1 MAVPP
6 TDTAVPGML
15 DAAALGAGG
24 GAGGTEAGAGRFGR
38 LRAIG
43 GIWVPTLLVAAIL
56 FLCFLWPIIGPVPS
70 PTGGSI
76 LNSNLPSFSP
86 GHLLG
91 TDATGN
97 DEWSRLL
104 YGGRA
109 SLEISMAVT
118 AIGLIVGGLLG
129 AFAGYVGG
137 WRESVIMRVL
147 DVLIAFPALVLAVAI
162 AERLGPGEVHT
173 IWALSFFSV
182 PALARIARAATLRV
196 REQNY
201 IIAAGLSGS
210 RHTRTLLRHIMPN
223 ILPELM
229 TFALLGMGIVIVLEG
244 ALSFLGL
251 GIQPPTPSWGNM
263 IASGQGLLSAQPKFV
278 LLPSAALFITVV
290 CFNLLGESLRA
301 RWSAQ

>member
-1 MAVPP
+1 MAAQTESAIPGAAPIAITPP
-6 TDTAVPGML
+6 VPG
-15 DAAALGAGG
+15 A
-24 GAGGTEAGAGRFGR
+24 RFGR
-38 LRAIG
+38 LRALG
-43 GIWVPTLLVAAIL
+43 GIWLPAFLVTAIL
-56 FLCFLWPIIGPVPS
+56 FLCFLWPVIGSVPQ

-109 SLEISMAVT
+109 SLEVALAVT
-118 AIGLIVGGLLG
+118 AIGLLVGGLLG

-137 WRESVIMRVL
+137 WRDDVIMRIL

-162 AERLGPGEVHT
+162 AERLGPSELHA
-173 IWALSFFSV
+173 IYALSFFSI

-201 IIAAGLSGS
+201 IVAAGLSGTG
-210 RHTRTLLRHIMPN
+210 HLRTLLRHVVPN
-223 ILPELM
+223 ILPELI
-229 TFALLGMGIVIVLEG
+229 TFSLLGMGIIVVLEG

-251 GIQPPTPSWGNM
+251 GIPPPSPSWGNM
-263 IASGQGLLSAQPKFV
+263 IAAGQGILSAQPKFTM
-278 LLPSAALFITVV
+278 LPSLALFITV
-290 CFNLLGESLRA
+290 FSLNLLGESLRA
-301 RWSAQ
+301 RWSEQ

>member
-6 TDTAVPGML
+6 TETAVPGFDPAIL
-15 DAAALGAGG
+15 APAPAVP
-24 GAGGTEAGAGRFGR
+24 GRFGR
-38 LRAIG
+38 LRTIG
-43 GIWVPTLLVAAIL
+43 GIWIPGFLVFAIL

-70 PTGGSI
+70 PTGGTI
-76 LNSNLPSFSP
+76 LNSNLPSFSA
-86 GHLLG
+86 GHLFG

-109 SLEISMAVT
+109 SLEVSLGVT
-118 AIGLIVGGLLG
+118 AIGLVIGGLLG

-137 WRESVIMRVL
+137 WREGLIMRVF

-162 AERLGPGEVHT
+162 AERLGPGLVHT
-173 IWALSFFSV
+173 IWALSFFSI
-182 PALARIARAATLRV
+182 PALARISRAATLRV

-201 IIAAGLSGS
+201 IVAAGLSGTG
-210 RHTRTLLRHIMPN
+210 RTRTLLRHIMPN
-223 ILPELM
+223 ILPELI
-229 TFALLGMGIVIVLEG
+229 TFALLGIGIIIVLEG

-251 GIQPPTPSWGNM
+251 GIPPPAPSWGNM
-263 IASGQGLLSAQPKFV
+263 IASGQDILSAQPKFTM
-278 LLPSAALFITVV
+278 LPSAALFITVV

>member
-1 MAVPP
+1 MAAQTEGAIPGAIAPIAAPP
-6 TDTAVPGML
+6 
-15 DAAALGAGG
+15 AAG
-24 GAGGTEAGAGRFGR
+24 EARFGR
-38 LRAIG
+38 LRALG
-43 GIWVPTLLVAAIL
+43 GIWLPAFLVTAIL
-56 FLCFLWPIIGPVPS
+56 FLCFVWPLIGPVPQ

-109 SLEISMAVT
+109 SLEVALAVT
-118 AIGLIVGGLLG
+118 AIGLLIGGLLG

-137 WRESVIMRVL
+137 WRDDVIMRIL
-147 DVLIAFPALVLAVAI
+147 DVFIAFPALVLAVAI
-162 AERLGPGEVHT
+162 AERLGPSQLHA
-173 IWALSFFSV
+173 IYALSFFSI

-201 IIAAGLSGS
+201 IVAAGLSGTG
-210 RHTRTLLRHIMPN
+210 HLRTLLRHVVPN
-223 ILPELM
+223 ILPELL
-229 TFALLGMGIVIVLEG
+229 TFALLGMGIIIVLEG

-251 GIQPPTPSWGNM
+251 GIPPPAPSWGNM
-263 IASGQGLLSAQPKFV
+263 IAAGQGILSAQPKFTM
-278 LLPSAALFITVV
+278 LPSLALFITV
-290 CFNLLGESLRA
+290 FSLNLLGESLRA
-301 RWSAQ
+301 RWSEQ

>member
-1 MAVPP
+1 MAAQTEGAIPGAIAPIAAPP
-6 TDTAVPGML
+6 P
-15 DAAALGAGG
+15 AG
-24 GAGGTEAGAGRFGR
+24 EARFGR
-38 LRAIG
+38 LRALG
-43 GIWVPTLLVAAIL
+43 GIWLPAFLVVAIL
-56 FLCFLWPIIGPVPS
+56 FLCFLWPLIGSVPK

-109 SLEISMAVT
+109 SLEVALAVT
-118 AIGLIVGGLLG
+118 AIGLLIGGLLG

-137 WRESVIMRVL
+137 WRDDVIMRIL

-162 AERLGPGEVHT
+162 AERLGPSEVHA
-173 IWALSFFSV
+173 IYALSFFSI
-182 PALARIARAATLRV
+182 PALARIARASTLRV

-201 IIAAGLSGS
+201 IVAAGLSGTG
-210 RHTRTLLRHIMPN
+210 HLRTLLRHVVPN
-223 ILPELM
+223 ILPELI
-229 TFALLGMGIVIVLEG
+229 TFSLLGMGIIIVLEG

-251 GIQPPTPSWGNM
+251 GIPPPAPSWGNM
-263 IASGQGLLSAQPKFV
+263 IAAGQGILSAQPKFTM
-278 LLPSAALFITVV
+278 LPSLALFITV
-290 CFNLLGESLRA
+290 FSLNLLGESLRA
-301 RWSAQ
+301 RWSEQ

>member
-1 MAVPP
+1 MAAQTEGAIPGAIAPIAAPP
-6 TDTAVPGML
+6 P
-15 DAAALGAGG
+15 AG
-24 GAGGTEAGAGRFGR
+24 EARFRR
-38 LRAIG
+38 LRALG
-43 GIWVPTLLVAAIL
+43 GIWLPAFLVVAIL
-56 FLCFLWPIIGPVPS
+56 FLCFLWPLIGSVPK

-109 SLEISMAVT
+109 SLEVALAVT
-118 AIGLIVGGLLG
+118 AIGLLIGGLLG

-137 WRESVIMRVL
+137 WRDDVIMRIL

-162 AERLGPGEVHT
+162 AERLGPSEVHA
-173 IWALSFFSV
+173 IYALSFFSI
-182 PALARIARAATLRV
+182 PALARIARASTLRV

-201 IIAAGLSGS
+201 IVAAGLSGTG
-210 RHTRTLLRHIMPN
+210 HLRTLLRHVVPN
-223 ILPELM
+223 ILPELI
-229 TFALLGMGIVIVLEG
+229 TFSLLGMGIIIVLEG

-251 GIQPPTPSWGNM
+251 GIPPPAPSWGNM
-263 IASGQGLLSAQPKFV
+263 IAAGQGILSAQPKFTM
-278 LLPSAALFITVV
+278 LPSLALFITV
-290 CFNLLGESLRA
+290 FSLNLLGESLRA
-301 RWSAQ
+301 RWSEQ

>member
-1 MAVPP
+1 MAAQTEGAIPGAIAPIAAPP
-6 TDTAVPGML
+6 AAG
-15 DAAALGAGG
+15 DA
-24 GAGGTEAGAGRFGR
+24 RFGR
-38 LRAIG
+38 LRALG
-43 GIWVPTLLVAAIL
+43 GIWLPAFLVAAIL
-56 FLCFLWPIIGPVPS
+56 FLCFLWPLIGPVPK

-76 LNSNLPSFSP
+76 LDSNLPSFSP

-109 SLEISMAVT
+109 SLEVALAVT
-118 AIGLIVGGLLG
+118 AIGLLIGGLLG

-137 WRESVIMRVL
+137 WRDDVIMRIL

-162 AERLGPGEVHT
+162 AERLGPSEVHA
-173 IWALSFFSV
+173 IYALSFFSI

-201 IIAAGLSGS
+201 IVAAGLSGTG
-210 RHTRTLLRHIMPN
+210 HLRTLLRHVVPN
-223 ILPELM
+223 ILPELI
-229 TFALLGMGIVIVLEG
+229 TFSLLGMGIIIVLEG

-251 GIQPPTPSWGNM
+251 GIPPPAPSWGNM
-263 IASGQGLLSAQPKFV
+263 IAAGQGILSAQPKFTM
-278 LLPSAALFITVV
+278 LPSLALFITV
-290 CFNLLGESLRA
+290 FSLNLLGESLRA
-301 RWSAQ
+301 RWSEQ

>member
-1 MAVPP
+1 MAAPAEVTVPGSLEPVVVPP
-6 TDTAVPGML
+6 GP
-15 DAAALGAGG
+15 AGG
-24 GAGGTEAGAGRFGR
+24 ARFGR

-43 GIWVPTLLVAAIL
+43 GIWLPAFLVRAIF
-56 FLCFLWPIIGPVPS
+56 FLCFLWPLIGPVPA

-76 LNSNLPSFSP
+76 LNANLPSFSP

-109 SLEISMAVT
+109 SLEVALAVT
-118 AIGLIVGGLLG
+118 GIGLLIGGLLG
-129 AFAGYVGG
+129 AFAGYAGG
-137 WRESVIMRVL
+137 WRDGVIMRIL

-162 AERLGPGEVHT
+162 AERLGPSQVHA

-182 PALARIARAATLRV
+182 PAFARIARAATLQV

-201 IIAAGLSGS
+201 IVAAGLSGTS
-210 RHTRTLLRHIMPN
+210 HTRTLLRHIAPN
-223 ILPELM
+223 ILPQLV
-229 TFALLGMGIVIVLEG
+229 TFAFLGIGIVVVLEG

-251 GIQPPTPSWGNM
+251 GIPPPAPSWGNM
-263 IASGQGLLSAQPKFV
+263 IAAGQGILSAQPKFTM
-278 LLPSAALFITVV
+278 LPSAAIFITVFS
-290 CFNLLGESLRA
+290 FNLLGESLRA
-301 RWSAQ
+301 RGER

>member
-1 MAVPP
+1 MAAP
-6 TDTAVPGML
+6 TEVAVPGGL
-15 DAAALGAGG
+15 EPVVVGPEVAV
-24 GAGGTEAGAGRFGR
+24 GRFRR
-38 LRAIG
+38 LRAAG
-43 GIWVPTLLVAAIL
+43 SIWVPAGLVLLIFA
-56 FLCFLWPIIGPVPS
+56 LCFVWPLIGPVPP

-86 GHLLG
+86 GHLFG

-109 SLEISMAVT
+109 SLEVALGVN

-137 WRESVIMRVL
+137 WRDSVIMRVL
-147 DVLIAFPALVLAVAI
+147 DVLIAFPSLVLAVAI
-162 AERLGPGEVHT
+162 AERLGPGELHA

-182 PALARIARAATLRV
+182 PAFARIARAATLRV

-201 IIAAGLSGS
+201 IVAAQLSGTG
-210 RHTRTLLRHIMPN
+210 HLRTLLRHVSPN
-223 ILPELM
+223 IIPQLT
-229 TFALLGMGIVIVLEG
+229 TFALLGMGITVVLEG

-251 GIQPPTPSWGNM
+251 GIPPPAPSWGNM
-263 IASGQGLLSAQPKFV
+263 IAAGQGVLSSQPKFV
-278 LLPSAALFITVV
+278 LLPSAALFITVIA
-290 CFNLLGESLRA
+290 FNLLGEGLRA
-301 RWSAQ
+301 RWGER

>member
-6 TDTAVPGML
+6 TEAAVPGVL
-15 DAAALGAGG
+15 EPAALGPAPV
-24 GAGGTEAGAGRFGR
+24 GGTPFGR

-43 GIWVPTLLVAAIL
+43 GIWIPAFLVAAIL

-76 LNSNLPSFSP
+76 LNSSLPSFSP
-86 GHLLG
+86 GHLFG
-91 TDATGN
+91 TDQNGN
-97 DEWSRLL
+97 DEFSRLL

-109 SLEISMAVT
+109 SLEVSMAVT
-118 AIGLIVGGLLG
+118 AIGLLVGGLLG
-129 AFAGYVGG
+129 AFAGYIGG
-137 WRESVIMRVL
+137 WREGLIMRL
-147 DVLIAFPALVLAVAI
+147 FDVLIAFPALVLAVAV
-162 AERLGPGEVHT
+162 AERLGPGEVNT

-201 IIAAGLSGS
+201 IVAASLSGTG
-210 RHTRTLLRHIMPN
+210 RMRTLLRHIVPN

-251 GIQPPTPSWGNM
+251 GIQPPNPSWGNM
-263 IASGQGLLSAQPKFV
+263 IASGQGILSAQPKFTM
-278 LLPSAALFITVV
+278 LPSAALFITVV
-290 CFNLLGESLRA
+290 CFNLLSESLRA
-301 RWSAQ
+301 RWSSQ